1 MLILIAGKALNPNW
15 VLLTQ
20 EKLIKCT
27 LVLGR
32 LLLRGR
38 DYNPKRV
45 VKIETFVFH
54 AHKNPSMWT
63 LILIKEVSY
72 YCGGT

>member
-45 VKIETFVFH
+45 VKIETYFLTGIQF
-54 AHKNPSMWT
+54 NLYFMR
-63 LILIKEVSY
+63 IKIPQ
-72 YCGGT
+72 CGHLS